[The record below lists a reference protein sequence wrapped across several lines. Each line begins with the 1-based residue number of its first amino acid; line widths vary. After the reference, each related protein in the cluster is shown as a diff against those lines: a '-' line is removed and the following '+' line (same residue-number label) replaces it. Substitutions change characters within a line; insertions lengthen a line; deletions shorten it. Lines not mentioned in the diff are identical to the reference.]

1 MSILCKPSV
10 RVPEHVITMEE
21 TLEFVERVH
30 AGKPQLPLAL
40 RLIQNT
46 GVRKRHIVQSIEE
59 TLRHPG
65 FEERNRIY
73 ESESKK
79 RCPEV
84 IEQALA
90 NARIVARDVD
100 AIIYV
105 SCTGFLMPSLTAWLI
120 NNMGFRSNTRQMPI
134 AQLGCAAGG
143 AAINRAHDFCTAYPE
158 SNVLIVSCELCS
170 LCYQPGDD
178 GVGSLLSGGLFGD
191 AVAAAVVRGSGG
203 TGVALERNASY
214 LIPDTEEWISYAV
227 RDTGFHFQ
235 LDRRVPGTM
244 EPLAPVLRELATDH
258 GWDIGNLD
266 FYIIHAGG
274 PRILADLSK
283 FLDVD
288 YDMFRHS
295 WATLTEYGNIASAVV
310 LDALRRLFDEDTTM
324 PGATGVIAGFGPG
337 ITAEMAV
344 GSRIGDAPRNMA
356 SNPTGASA
364 PYLERDFAQATRR
377 RIA

>member
-1 MSILCKPSV
+1 MPILCRPSV
-10 RVPEHVITMEE
+10 SVPEHVISMDE
-21 TLEFVERVH
+21 TLELAERAH
-30 AGKPQLPLAL
+30 AGKPQLSLAY

-46 GVRKRHIVQSIEE
+46 GVQKRHIVQPVEE

-65 FEERNRIY
+65 FEERNRVY
-73 ESESKK
+73 ELESKK
-79 RCPEV
+79 RTPEV

-90 NARIVARDVD
+90 NANLATRDID

-120 NNMGFRSNTRQMPI
+120 NTMGFRTDTRQIPI

-143 AAINRAHDFCTAYPE
+143 AAINRAHDFCVAHPE

-170 LCYQPGDD
+170 LCYQPDD
-178 GVGSLLSGGLFGD
+178 DDVGSLLSDGLFGD

-203 TGVALERNASY
+203 VGVALERNSSY
-214 LIPDTEEWISYAV
+214 LIPDTEDWISYDV
-227 RDTGFHFQ
+227 RDTGFHFR

-244 EPLAPVLRELATDH
+244 EPLAPVLNEFAAGH
-258 GWDIGNLD
+258 GWDVRDLD

-274 PRILADLSK
+274 PRILDDLGE

-288 YDMFRHS
+288 RKMFRHS
-295 WATLTEYGNIASAVV
+295 WATLVDYGNIASAVV
-310 LDALRRLFDEDTTM
+310 LDALRRLFEEDM
-324 PGATGVIAGFGPG
+324 PSEGASGMIAGFGPG

-344 GSRIGDAPRNMA
+344 GRWSVDPSGSSD
-356 SNPTGASA
+356 
-364 PYLERDFAQATRR
+364 
-377 RIA
+377 